1 MYLKFIAAILACVI
15 SNYVHAEKH
24 KDFGDYTTYVI
35 TQSNGVVYKQAN
47 VKLSGV
53 LAELEFH
60 SRSNDD
66 KVFAFVNNQSIK
78 LIVDGNIM
86 DNELEINEVEM
97 VKNAHDLAV
106 IHGNRTY
113 LVSAK
118 GSGASMI
125 YITDF
130 PSSSNSISTDDLNK
144 KKLMMDNLAYIS
156 EAEVYSRFNDEW
168 KKVCRTERAE
178 YEKWRLTNIEPVLD
192 EFKRISK
199 GMDFGSVEW
208 KDLNN
213 ENQNK
218 IKQLVGSSGEWK
230 EVLACEEA
238 HLNTKGFTQKR
249 S

>member
-1 MYLKFIAAILACVI
+1 MYLKFIAGILACVI
-15 SNYVHAEKH
+15 SNSVHAEKH

-35 TQSNGVVYKQAN
+35 TQSNGVIYKQAN
-47 VKLSGV
+47 VKLSGM

-60 SRSNDD
+60 SRSNDN
-66 KVFAFVNNQSIK
+66 KVFAFVNKQSVK

-113 LVSAK
+113 LVSTK

-130 PSSSNSISTDDLNK
+130 PSNSNSISTDDLNK

-156 EAEVYSRFNDEW
+156 EAEAYSRFNDEW
-168 KKVCRTERAE
+168 KKVCRTERSG
-178 YEKWRLTNIEPVLD
+178 YEKWRLTNIKPVLD

-208 KDLNN
+208 KAQNN
-213 ENQNK
+213 ANQKK
-218 IKQLVGSSGEWK
+218 IKQLVGSSSEWK

-238 HLNTKGFTQKR
+238 HLNTKGFTQQR

>member
-1 MYLKFIAAILACVI
+1 MYLKFISAILACVI
-15 SNYVHAEKH
+15 SNYVQAEKH

-35 TQSNGVVYKQAN
+35 TQSNDVIYKQAN
-47 VKLSGV
+47 VKLSGM

-60 SRSNDD
+60 SRSNSD
-66 KVFAFVNNQSIK
+66 KVFAFVNKQSVK

-113 LVSAK
+113 LVSTR

-130 PSSSNSISTDDLNK
+130 PSNSISTVDLNK
-144 KKLMMDNLAYIS
+144 KNLMMDNLAYIS
-156 EAEVYSRFNDEW
+156 EAEAYYRFNDEW

-178 YEKWRLTNIEPVLD
+178 YEKWRLTNIEPVFD
-192 EFKRISK
+192 EFKRNSK
-199 GMDFGSVEW
+199 GMDFGSAEW
-208 KDLNN
+208 KALNDA
-213 ENQNK
+213 NQNR
-218 IKQLVGSSGEWK
+218 IKQLVGSSSLWK